1 MSAMNVR
8 TRLGLGFAGVL
19 LLMSIIAGLSIYRM
33 NELLLSID
41 DMISDKFPKTVWANN
56 VIGDINVMARA
67 MRNTLIVKD
76 KEIID
81 KELARIGVARQN
93 IAKNLDKLNERIKTV
108 EGKAIFQSVIDAQ
121 GSYRTAQDEF
131 MTLAGEGKQD
141 EAALYLL
148 TKLRKAQTDYFGNV
162 SKLIDY
168 QTQLMDKSGGQARNR
183 VNDSGNIITV
193 LALISLLLGCLAA
206 YLITRALMNQLG
218 GEPGYA
224 AEVMKKIAGGELSVD
239 VVLNQGDDSSLL
251 YDLKLMRDQ
260 LSQVVEQVLNNS
272 QVLTSASKEVSA
284 TAQSIS
290 QATTEQA
297 ASVDETTS
305 SIDQLN
311 ASVQQ
316 NTENAQVTEQIA
328 RKSADEAKQGGGAVV
343 ETVNAMKH
351 IAKKIALIEDIAYKT
366 NLLSLNA
373 AIEAASAGEHGKGF
387 AVVAA
392 EVRKLAESSRMTAEE
407 INDLASNSVVIA
419 EKAGTLIA
427 NVLPSIV
434 KTSDLVQEISAAS
447 IEQASGINQIGE
459 AMRQL
464 DKVTQQNAAAS
475 EEMAATAEELNGQ
488 AQQLQNV
495 VGFFRL
501 TGR

>member
-1 MSAMNVR
+1 MNVK

-19 LLMSIIAGLSIYRM
+19 LLMAVIAGLSIYRM
-33 NELLLSID
+33 NGLLLNID
-41 DMISDKFPKTVWANN
+41 DMVNDKFPKTVWANN
-56 VIGDINVMARA
+56 VINNINVIARA

-76 KEIID
+76 KDIID
-81 KELARIGVARQN
+81 KELERIREARKN
-93 IAKNLDKLNERIKTV
+93 IKANLDKLDEHIKTV
-108 EGKAIFQSVIDAQ
+108 EGKVLLQAIFDARLP
-121 GSYRTAQDEF
+121 YIAAQDQF
-131 MTLAGEGKQD
+131 IGLAGEGKQD
-141 EAALYLL
+141 EAARYLL
-148 TKLRKAQTDYFGNV
+148 TDVRKLQTTYFDAVAN
-162 SKLIDY
+162 LIDY
-168 QTQLMDKSGGQARNR
+168 QTRLMEKSGIQAKDV
-183 VNDSGNIITV
+183 VNLSGNIIKI
-193 LALISLLLGCLAA
+193 LAIISLLLGCMAA
-206 YLITRALMNQLG
+206 YLITRSLMKQLG

-224 AEVMKKIAGGELSVD
+224 AEVMKTIAEGDLSVD
-239 VVLNQGDDSSLL
+239 VELNQGDQSSLL
-251 YDLKLMRDQ
+251 YDLKMMRDQ
-260 LSQVVEQVLNNS
+260 LGQVVEEVLVNS
-272 QVLTSASKEVSA
+272 ETLISASKEVSA

-290 QATTEQA
+290 QATTQQA

-305 SIDQLN
+305 SIEQLS

-316 NTENAQVTEQIA
+316 NTENAQVTEQMA
-328 RKSADEAKQGGGAVV
+328 RKSADEAKQGGDAVI

-351 IAKKIALIEDIAYKT
+351 IAKKIGLIEDIAYKT

-407 INDLASNSVVIA
+407 INELASNSVMIA
-419 EKAGTLIA
+419 EKAGALIA
-427 NVLPSIV
+427 NAVPSII

-447 IEQASGINQIGE
+447 NEQSSGISQIGE

-488 AQQLQNV
+488 AEQLQNV
-495 VGFFRL
+495 VSFFKL
-501 TGR
+501 ADA